1 MLFRSAPWVLDVY
14 HLAGRQDYALHI
26 VAGDTEQLREQVM
39 AVNAREEVRGVE
51 TSLIFEH
58 RRSHVMPDYAD

>member
-1 MLFRSAPWVLDVY
+1 
-14 HLAGRQDYALHI
+14 
-26 VAGDTEQLREQVM
+26 M